1 MKLTIDTQVDTHEDI
16 RKVLQI
22 LTSILEKKD
31 PLLSSYSDSPTSPAD
46 TTNLMSMFSDSSPA
60 QKGTIETNGSPPDF
74 SSFLNLAAQ
83 KKENKESTDYSK
95 IEYY

>member
-31 PLLSSYSDSPTSPAD
+31 SSFSSSSPQTD
-46 TTNLMSMFSDSSPA
+46 TTNLMNMFSDD
-60 QKGTIETNGSPPDF
+60 QKGTVETKGNPPDF
-74 SSFLNLAAQ
+74 SSFLNLTSQ
-83 KKENKESTDYSK
+83 KKENNDDDDAK